1 MKILLTGAT
10 GFLGSHIAEELIE
23 NGHDLILTKRQSSNL
38 WRCESFVNK
47 VYWVNTDSKSWIKE
61 TLKFCPE
68 IIINSAWNGVSAGN
82 REEWGT
88 QVENI
93 NFQQQLL
100 ELASNVKLKRFIG
113 IGSQAEYGE
122 FHERIDETFLPNP
135 STAYGAT
142 KLAASIILSTFC
154 NTHQIGWYWFRLFSC
169 FGERESENWL
179 IPATIKNILTKDSMD
194 LTPGEQEYSYMYI
207 KDVARFILTAVEST
221 AQSGIY
227 HIAADKCRTLKEI
240 LNFIKDYLNP
250 QFKLNFGA
258 LPYRI
263 GQSMINASFI
273 DKTTTAFGKIDPSDF
288 KEKLIQTIEYYKQN
302 INNEKK

>member
-23 NGHDLILTKRQSSNL
+23 NGHELILTKRQSSNL
-38 WRCESFVNK
+38 WRCESFESK
-47 VYWVNTDSKSWIKE
+47 VHWVNTDFQSWVKE
-61 TLKFCPE
+61 TLKFYPE
-68 IIINSAWNGVSAGN
+68 IIINSAWNGVSAAN

-100 ELASNVKLKRFIG
+100 ELASKVKLKRFIG

-122 FHERIDETFLPNP
+122 FHERIDETFLPKP
-135 STAYGAT
+135 TTAYGAT
-142 KLAASIILSTFC
+142 KLASSIIMSTFC
-154 NTHQIGWYWFRLFSC
+154 ETHNIGWYWFRLFSC
-169 FGERESENWL
+169 FGERESKSWL
-179 IPATIKNILTKDSMD
+179 IPSTIKNMLTKDNMD
-194 LTPGEQEYSYMYI
+194 LTAGEQEYSYMYI
-207 KDVARFILTAVEST
+207 KDVARIIVKAVEST

-227 HIAADKCRTLKEI
+227 NIAAVKCRTLKEI
-240 LNFIKDYLNP
+240 LIFIRDYLNP

-258 LPYRI
+258 LPYRN
-263 GQSMINASFI
+263 GQSMINASFSE
-273 DKTTTAFGKIDPSDF
+273 KTNKAFGTIEHSDF
-288 KEKLIQTIEYYKQN
+288 NKKLIQTIEYYKQD